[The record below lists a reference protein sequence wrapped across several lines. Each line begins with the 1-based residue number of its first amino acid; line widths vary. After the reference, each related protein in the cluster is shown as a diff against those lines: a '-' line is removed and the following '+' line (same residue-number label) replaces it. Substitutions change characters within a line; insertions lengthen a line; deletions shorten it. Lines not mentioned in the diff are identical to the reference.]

1 MATGEVWPGPEA
13 MDLGLVDSVS
23 TLDDY
28 VAATWGMRTYDF
40 GPSAQGLQL
49 LNRTLQDA
57 LVGFVQRLVIAVPAV
72 R

>member
-1 MATGEVWPGPEA
+1 VWPGPEA
-13 MDLGLVDSVS
+13 KDLGLVDSVG
-23 TLDDY
+23 TLDEY
-28 VAATWGMRTYDF
+28 VSATWGMQTYDF

-57 LVGFVQRLVIAVPAV
+57 LVGSVQRLASTIPFV